1 MDQGVR
7 ITKRLAQ
14 LKTIRQ
20 PHEQVWADCYA
31 YTFPL
36 RADGF
41 FERNMDAV
49 TGQRKQAQ
57 MLDSTASDAAS
68 ILASAMVSGLTPSNA
83 RWFGLMVDQDTDEE
97 RQWLDESAQSI
108 WENIHA
114 SNFDAVSYESMLDD
128 VCAGWFVLYVD
139 EDRELGGYHFEQWAL
154 SQCFIASSKPGGLID
169 TIYREY
175 QLTAEQAVAEYGD
188 NLSAECVKL
197 AKEKPDEKVT
207 FVHAI
212 EPRRDAVPGAMRN
225 TKLPFASYKVECKT
239 NKVISES
246 GYNEFP
252 CCVPRW
258 QKLPNSPY
266 AVGKVYDALPDIK
279 ELNELELL
287 NKAAMDMA
295 VSGMWIAEDDGVL
308 NPKSIKIGPRKV
320 IIANSVDSIKELKAG
335 GDVKTGWVA
344 KEQLQYAIRKT
355 LMADQLTPRDGPA
368 LTATEVHA
376 NLMLLR
382 QQMGPTFGRVQPEYL
397 QVLVERC
404 FGIAYR
410 AGILGEAP
418 ASLANREFTVKYIS
432 PLARAQQLE
441 EVTAMDRFEST
452 LLMKAEVKPD
462 VLDIYDWEE
471 ADRLRSELLGVPARL
486 LLDEDEVKNIRDSR
500 NEAQAKQQQAAMLQE
515 MVAKAAP
522 QMMTQGA

>member
-41 FERNMDAV
+41 FERSMDAV

-57 MLDSTASDAAS
+57 MLDSTASDAACV
-68 ILASAMVSGLTPSNA
+68 LAAAMVSGLTPSNA
-83 RWFGLMVDQDTDEE
+83 RWFGLMVDSDTDEE

-139 EDRELGGYHFEQWAL
+139 EDRELGGYHFEQWATA
-154 SQCFIASSKPGGLID
+154 QCYIASSKPGGLID
-169 TIYREY
+169 TLYREY
-175 QLTAEQAVAEYGD
+175 TLTAEQAVAEYGD

-212 EPRRDAVPGAMRN
+212 EPRKDSNPGAIRAKN
-225 TKLPFASYKVECKT
+225 LPFASCKVEVKT
-239 NKVISES
+239 NKVVSES
-246 GYNEFP
+246 GYHEFP

-279 ELNELELL
+279 ELNDLELL
-287 NKAAMDMA
+287 NKAGTEMGVA
-295 VSGMWIAEDDGVL
+295 GMYVAEDDGVL
-308 NPKSIKIGPRKV
+308 NPRSIKIGPRKV
-320 IIANSVDSIKELKAG
+320 IIANSIDSIKPLGPA
-335 GDVKTGWVA
+335 GDVKLGWVA
-344 KEQLQYAIRKT
+344 KQDLQASVRKT

-441 EVTAMDRFEST
+441 EVTAMDRFETT
-452 LLMKAEVKPD
+452 LLQKAD
-462 VLDIYDWEE
+462 VRPELLDLYDWDE
-471 ADRLRSELLGVPARL
+471 ADRHRSELLGVPQRL
-486 LLDEDEVKNIRDSR
+486 LHDKQTVDEIRQSKA
-500 NEAQAKQQQAAMLQE
+500 EQQQAMQQQAMMQD
-515 MVAKAAP
+515 VVTKAAP
-522 QMMTQGA
+522 AMLARQ